1 MANEPIKL
9 SVGSGI
15 NNPSYGLKDYNKVYQ
30 EVIGR
35 DIDQDGYKY
44 WQPQIRGNHAT
55 MDDVRRTLLGDN
67 EYKDRHS
74 AVAANPN
81 ITEAELDALPS
92 AYKGAFA
99 TIDDWL
105 GHDLT
110 DKNPVMGP
118 LQEVDEEVEEK
129 PTENTNTEVIYKNSP
144 YEGPT
149 LKDFESMLSKM
160 FSNPWTPYGYGWGGG
175 NTKGAKMNR
184 SLASRGS
191 SAYKGMS
198 SSFGRSGNRLSN
210 SNLSGPQFNI

>member
-35 DIDQDGYKY
+35 DIDQAGYKY
-44 WQPQIRGNHAT
+44 WQPQIRSNKVT
-55 MDDVRRTLLGDN
+55 MGDLRNTLLGDN

-81 ITEAELDALPS
+81 VTEAELDALPS
-92 AYKGAFA
+92 AYKGVFA
-99 TIDDWL
+99 TRDDTL
-105 GHDLT
+105 PHDLSIPSIV
-110 DKNPVMGP
+110 DGP
-118 LQEVDEEVEEK
+118 QQEVEEDA
-129 PTENTNTEVIYKNSP
+129 TGNTEVIYKNSP
-144 YEGPT
+144 YGGPS
-149 LKDFESMLSKM
+149 LQDFEDMLKKM
-160 FSNPWTPYGYGWGGG
+160 FSNPWTPYGYGWGGS

-198 SSFGRSGNRLSN
+198 SSFGRSGDRLSN
-210 SNLSGPQFNI
+210 LTGPAINL